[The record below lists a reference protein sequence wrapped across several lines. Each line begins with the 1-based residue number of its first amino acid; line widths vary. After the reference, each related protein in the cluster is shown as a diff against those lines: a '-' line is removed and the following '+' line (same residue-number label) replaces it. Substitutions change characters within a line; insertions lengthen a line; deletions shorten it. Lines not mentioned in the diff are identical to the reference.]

1 MLQKYVINEYLFKIS
16 HILCNIIV
24 TFWFAI
30 YSRDGKVKICGF
42 ICTSERA
49 RGGFDLCLCQM
60 IGRAGMED
68 DYD

>member
-24 TFWFAI
+24 TFWIAI
-30 YSRDGKVKICGF
+30 YSRVGKVKLCKYIS
-42 ICTSERA
+42 TSERA
-49 RGGFDLCLCQM
+49 RGIFDLCLCQM
-60 IGRAGMED
+60 EGKAGMED